1 MKRLTGAT
9 LLTVLFP
16 LLLWAASFSD
26 IAREE
31 FEKGPR
37 ALLPY
42 PRSPFTPGASGGE
55 EVDIATLA
63 VEGIVWSHE
72 GRMALLS
79 GRVVRE
85 GERLAKYEVRK
96 IDRDRV
102 LLMEGDVVY
111 PLSLQNYLPPP
122 QDKAKGGGYQVELR
136 KAPLRDALRL
146 LATAERLNIISPE
159 TLVGE
164 VTVSLYQIKLMQA
177 IRSILRVNG
186 YEYAVESDIIRVGKP
201 DDFAGGT
208 DLMTNTFSLRYATAT
223 DLVASVKL
231 LLSDRGQV
239 IADARTNT
247 LTVKDRDPI
256 IASIHTLIREID
268 RKDRQVRIEARIVDA
283 TRDFSRSLGIR
294 WGIAGTKGNVTV
306 SGTEDVGKSKDNDK
320 PLGVNMGADGA
331 TSGVQ
336 FLISKIGGI
345 VDIEGQL
352 TAAEQKGDISILSK
366 PSVSTLN
373 NMPAKIR
380 SGTKIY
386 VKSTSSISLGTTAG
400 SAGGDTS
407 GLQEIDTGI
416 ELTVT
421 PQITVDNTIKLKID
435 ATQSEA
441 DFSRTVDGIP
451 AVVDST
457 ASTTVILEDG
467 STAVI
472 GGLYRVRSSIQR
484 KGVPGFNKIPIL
496 GYLFQNKSKTKTD
509 TELMIF
515 ITPKL
520 VSF

>member
-1 MKRLTGAT
+1 
-9 LLTVLFP
+9 
-16 LLLWAASFSD
+16 
-26 IAREE
+26 
-31 FEKGPR
+31 
-37 ALLPY
+37 
-42 PRSPFTPGASGGE
+42 
-55 EVDIATLA
+55 
-63 VEGIVWSHE
+63 
-72 GRMALLS
+72 
-79 GRVVRE
+79 
-85 GERLAKYEVRK
+85 
-96 IDRDRV
+96 
-102 LLMEGDVVY
+102 
-111 PLSLQNYLPPP
+111 
-122 QDKAKGGGYQVELR
+122 
-136 KAPLRDALRL
+136 
-146 LATAERLNIISPE
+146 PE